1 MCFPERPDW
10 SDCLD
15 NLAFLEILDNL
26 DKLEILAFLDILL
39 RNYNDINYQKQYLC
53 SYTNIGV

>member
-10 SDCLD
+10 LDCLD

-39 RNYNDINYQKQYLC
+39 RNYNDINYQK
-53 SYTNIGV
+53 